1 MKLKGFFAA
10 RPWLMALLIGVAVVL
25 WMASGQPGDEA
36 RSAGADQV
44 AQPEPSVVPEV
55 QVRTQSAE
63 WVTRY
68 VTLYGRTAPARAVD
82 LKAETRGRIVAFG
95 VRRGEQVD
103 AGTVLIRLDERDRS
117 ARLAEARAI
126 LVQRETEYEAQK
138 KLKLDGYVSDTL
150 LAEGA
155 ARLESAR
162 AELRRAELDLEYMT
176 IEAPFDGALQERMVE
191 IGDFVDTGDPVARF
205 VDNRRLVVTA
215 SVAEGDVEAVRRQT
229 HGQAR
234 LITGQHVEGKIRY
247 VAPVAEEATRTF
259 VVELD
264 LDNSDGALPAGV
276 TAELTIPAGE
286 VLAQRVSPSLLTLDD
301 AGNLGLKTVDAAGRV
316 DFHPANVVKSSSD
329 GVWIAGL
336 PEEATII
343 TVGQGFVR
351 SGESV
356 EAIHESLD
364 DDVMTAES
372 PK

>member
-1 MKLKGFFAA
+1 MKLKGIFAN
-10 RPWLMALLIGVAVVL
+10 RPWLMALLIGAAAIL
-25 WMASGQPGDEA
+25 WMASGQRNDG
-36 RSAGADQV
+36 RSV
-44 AQPEPSVVPEV
+44 TSERPEPASTAIPEV
-55 QVRTQSAE
+55 QVRTQAAE

-68 VTLYGRTAPARAVD
+68 VTLYGRTAPARTVD
-82 LKAETRGRIVAFG
+82 LKAETRGRIVGFD

-138 KLKLDGYVSDTL
+138 KLKLDGYISDTL

-155 ARLESAR
+155 ARLEAAR
-162 AELRRAELDLEYMT
+162 ADLRRAELDLEYMT
-176 IEAPFDGALQERMVE
+176 IEAPFDGTLQERMVE
-191 IGDFVDTGDPVARF
+191 IGDFVDVGDPVARF

-229 HGQAR
+229 DGEAS
-234 LITGQHVEGKIRY
+234 LITGQRVEGRIRY
-247 VAPVAEEATRTF
+247 VSPVAEAATRTF
-259 VVELD
+259 IVELD
-264 LDNSDGALPAGV
+264 LDNEGGALPAGV
-276 TAELTIPAGE
+276 TAELRIPSGE
-286 VLAQRVSPSLLTLDD
+286 VLAQRVSPALLTLDD
-301 AGNLGLKTVDAAGRV
+301 EGNLGLKTVDPSGRV
-316 DFHPANVVKSSSD
+316 AFYPAHVVKSSSD

-351 SGESV
+351 AGETV
-356 EAIHESLD
+356 AAINESLD

-372 PK
+372 PE

>member
-1 MKLKGFFAA
+1 MKLKGFFAT

-25 WMASGQPGDEA
+25 WMASGQTGGKRPSPQADA
-36 RSAGADQV
+36 RSQAV
-44 AQPEPSVVPEV
+44 TSTVPEV
-55 QVRTQSAE
+55 QVRTQAAE

-82 LKAETRGRIVAFG
+82 LKSETRGRVVAFG
-95 VRRGEQVD
+95 VRRGAQVD
-103 AGTVLIRLDERDRS
+103 AGTVLISLDERDRR

-138 KLKLDGYVSDTL
+138 KLKFDGYVSDTL

-162 AELRRAELDLEYMT
+162 ADLRRAELDLEYMT

-191 IGDFVDTGDPVARF
+191 IGDYVDTGDPVARF
-205 VDNRRLVVTA
+205 IDNRRLVVTA
-215 SVAEGDVEAVRRQT
+215 SVAEGDVEAVRSQT

-247 VAPVAEEATRTF
+247 VAPVAEAATRTF
-259 VVELD
+259 IVELD
-264 LDNSDGALPAGV
+264 LDNSEGVLPAGV

-286 VLAQRVSPSLLTLDD
+286 VLAQRVSPALLTLDD
-301 AGNLGLKTVDAAGRV
+301 EGTLGLKTVDPTGRG
-316 DFHPANVVKSSSD
+316 DFHPANVIKSSSD

-351 SGESV
+351 AGENV
-356 EAIHESLD
+356 NAIHESLD